1 MLPLTWKQRQERM
14 LAPLALAAIVTVG
27 LLAPR
32 AVPAAETA
40 GVKSAVALA
49 GTVSSTEE
57 GPMEGV
63 LVSAKKANSTIS
75 VTVVSD
81 DKGRY
86 QFPASR
92 LEAGQYSLRIRAAGY
107 DVDDPGLIE
116 IGPKS
121 ATADLKLHKAKDLA
135 AQLTNAEWMMSM
147 TATDA
152 EKNSL
157 LNCVQCHTLERILR
171 SKHTPEEF
179 SKVLDR
185 MGSYANQSFPLHL
198 QKRKAD
204 RLLEERGEYREK
216 TRQRLAEFL
225 ARVNLSTR
233 AVPVENG
240 SAVSIQMSTATWPYS
255 LQTLPRPKG
264 RATHVIIT
272 EYDLPRKTVE
282 PHDVALDAQG
292 NAWYSNFGEQAVGEL
307 DPKTGKVTE
316 FSVPILK
323 PGFPTGELGMQMDP
337 AGNFWFGM
345 MFQGGVAKLDPKT
358 REFQTWNA
366 PAEFNRD
373 MTQINMAAPQHS
385 TVDGKVWTQNN
396 GFAVVH
402 RIDLA
407 TGKIETF
414 EPFKNPKEG
423 ENHNI
428 YDVIPDSHNN
438 AYFTDFANEQIGRID
453 AKTGEIKLY
462 NIPTKGAAP
471 RRGQMD
477 TQDRVWFG
485 EYKGNKVG
493 MFDPKTE
500 KFMEWTAPTAFSA
513 PYDVQVDKNG
523 DAWTGS
529 MTTDRVLRLDP
540 KSGKFTEYMLPRS
553 TNIRRVYVDNTTT
566 PPSFWVGNNHGAS
579 IVKVEPLD

>member
-1 MLPLTWKQRQERM
+1 MRNPIVSIS
-14 LAPLALAAIVTVG
+14 AGLALAIGVCTAQAQTLTGQVT
-27 LLAPR
+27 
-32 AVPAAETA
+32 
-40 GVKSAVALA
+40 SA
-49 GTVSSTEE
+49 EE
-57 GPMEGV
+57 GAMEGV
-63 LVSAKKANSTIS
+63 LVSAKKTGSTIT

-81 DKGRY
+81 AAGRY
-86 QFPASR
+86 AFPAGK
-92 LEAGQYSLRIRAAGY
+92 LDPGPVPAVRIRAIGY
-107 DVDDPGLIE
+107 DLDRP
-116 IGPKS
+116 
-121 ATADLKLHKAKDLA
+121 ATAEIAAQQPANLDIKLRKTEDLA
-135 AQLTNAEWMMSM
+135 AQMSNGEWLASFPGTDQQKNAM
-147 TATDA
+147 
-152 EKNSL
+152 L
-157 LNCVQCHTLERILR
+157 GCVGCHTVERIAR
-171 SKHTPEEF
+171 STHTADEF
-179 SKVLDR
+179 INITLPR
-185 MGSYANQSFPLHL
+185 MQGYVNQSIPAHPQL
-198 QKRKAD
+198 RKGE
-204 RLLEERGEYREK
+204 RRMEERGDQRVQVYRS
-216 TRQRLAEFL
+216 AADFL
-225 ARVNLSTR
+225 SSINLSSG
-233 AVPVENG
+233 P
-240 SAVSIQMSTATWPYS
+240 QWKYQ
-255 LQTLPRPKG
+255 LKTLPRPKG

-292 NAWYSNFGEQAVGEL
+292 NAWYSTSASR
-307 DPKTGKVTE
+307 PWACSIRRPARTTE
-316 FSVPILK
+316 FNVPILK
-323 PGFPTGELGMQMDP
+323 PGFPTGELGMEQDP
-337 AGNFWFGM
+337 SGNFWFGM

-358 REFQTWNA
+358 DEFQTWNA
-366 PAEFNRD
+366 PADLQPRE
-373 MTQINMAAPQHS
+373 TQINMAAPQHS

-396 GFAVVH
+396 GFAVIH

-414 EPFKNPKEG
+414 QPFKDTKEG

-438 AYFTDFANEQIGRID
+438 AYFTDFANEQIGRVD

-471 RRGQMD
+471 RRGQID
-477 TQDRVWFG
+477 AQDRVWFG

-500 KFMEWTAPTAFSA
+500 KFTEWMAPTAFSA

-540 KSGKFTEYMLPRS
+540 KSGQFTEYMLPRS

>member
-1 MLPLTWKQRQERM
+1 MLSRM
-14 LAPLALAAIVTVG
+14 
-27 LLAPR
+27 PR
-32 AVPAAETA
+32 ARNSWIPAAATA
-40 GVKSAVALA
+40 VLTIGLCALQPVIGAEAAGANSALS
-49 GTVSSTEE
+49 GTVTSAEE
-57 GPMEGV
+57 GAMEGV
-63 LVSAKKANSTIS
+63 LVSAKRANSTIS

-81 DKGRY
+81 EKGRY

-92 LEAGQYSLRIRAAGY
+92 LEPGTYALRIRATGY
-107 DVDDPGLIE
+107 DFDDPGAIE
-116 IGPKS
+116 IGSKPAS
-121 ATADLKLHKAKDLA
+121 ADLKLHKAKDVST
-135 AQLTNAEWMMSM
+135 QLTNAEWMISM
-147 TATDA
+147 NATEA

-171 SKHTPEEF
+171 SKHTAEEF
-179 SKVLDR
+179 AKVLDR

-204 RLLEERGEYREK
+204 RLLEERGEYRVRA
-216 TRQRLAEFL
+216 RQKQAEFL

-233 AVPVENG
+233 TVPV
-240 SAVSIQMSTATWPYS
+240 SAPTASVQITAATWPYA

-264 RATHVIIT
+264 RSTHVIIT

-282 PHDVALDAQG
+282 PHDVMLDAQG
-292 NAWYSNFGEQAVGEL
+292 NAWYSNFGEQAVGEM

-316 FSVPILK
+316 FNVPILK

-337 AGNFWFGM
+337 HGNFWFGM
-345 MFQGGVAKLDPKT
+345 MFQGGVARLDPRT
-358 REFQTWNA
+358 REFKTWSA
-366 PAEFNRD
+366 PPEFNRD
-373 MTQINMAAPQHS
+373 MTQINMAAPQSS

-396 GFAVVH
+396 GFAIIH

-471 RRGQMD
+471 RRGQID
-477 TQDRVWFG
+477 AQDRVWFG

-500 KFMEWTAPTAFSA
+500 KFTEWTAPTAFSA
-513 PYDVQVDKNG
+513 PYDVQIDKNG

-540 KSGKFTEYMLPRS
+540 KTGKFTEYMLPRS
-553 TNIRRVYVDNTTT
+553 TNIRRVYVDNRTT